1 MKARIKE
8 TGEIIDVECRFYAK
22 IGSTDPIIHNS
33 LVEVLKDDEIIDWEQ
48 RRYELAKAAMQGVL
62 SNPAFCGTYSKREAP
77 IIIAL
82 DCADNMIK
90 KTERGITM
98 DIEEVKNKKSKAEME
113 IAHILEKLEAEIGL
127 EVNNMIYIRRESEKS
142 TLSALPV
149 RIKTNIILTF

>member
-8 TGEIIDVECRFYAK
+8 TGEVIDVECCFYAK
-22 IGSTDPIIHNS
+22 VGSTDPIIPNG
-33 LVEVLKDDEIIDWEQ
+33 LLEILKDDETIDWEQ

-90 KTERGITM
+90 KL
-98 DIEEVKNKKSKAEME
+98 N
-113 IAHILEKLEAEIGL
+113 
-127 EVNNMIYIRRESEKS
+127 RE
-142 TLSALPV
+142 
-149 RIKTNIILTF
+149 

>member
-48 RRYELAKAAMQGVL
+48 RRYELAKAVMQGVL

-90 KTERGITM
+90 KLKGE
-98 DIEEVKNKKSKAEME
+98 
-113 IAHILEKLEAEIGL
+113 
-127 EVNNMIYIRRESEKS
+127 
-142 TLSALPV
+142 
-149 RIKTNIILTF
+149 